1 MKPILKDPIF
11 WWSVVVPTLTLIIAA
26 GVLAWLI
33 KGGEEERRERVRA
46 AVVQLAEAMKEDRDK
61 ECRVLAA
68 IGVKAGDNITIY
80 GDMPTWKIACLM
92 GDGDD

>member
-1 MKPILKDPIF
+1 MSN
-11 WWSVVVPTLTLIIAA
+11 WRS
-26 GVLAWLI
+26 WLI
-33 KGGEEERRERVRA
+33 VILSLSA
-46 AVVQLAEAMKEDRDK
+46 AFVLFYLLGVEADRNRQK

-92 GDGDD
+92 GDGDN

>member
-1 MKPILKDPIF
+1 MNNKKIIISIVIL
-11 WWSVVVPTLTLIIAA
+11 SVVYLLSVLLLTLIA
-26 GVLAWLI
+26 VHSNSNK
-33 KGGEEERRERVRA
+33 KGE
-46 AVVQLAEAMKEDRDK
+46 

-92 GDGDD
+92 GDGDN